1 MKHSSGLTRFLQTPR
16 ANLWIFLVALFGLF
30 AWSATVRFQQFES
43 WKQNPGAYFVGERPM
58 MTTLD
63 APFWLRWAREYNEG
77 IYGTDELRYY
87 PDYQTDFKTPPEAF
101 QEPEPGVSDAST
113 PPLLSWLI
121 AQFAPVFGGNYYL
134 TGTLLIPI
142 LASLFILPLGYYFYL
157 MGVPA
162 GGLIG
167 GFVGTFCAE
176 YLMRSSIGRIDTDM
190 LNLFFPALAA
200 VWIYWSA
207 RSRTPQAILGF
218 ATLAGITLWAFQWWY
233 GKPGFTL
240 AFFGVLIVTQALYKV
255 APRWIVL
262 SSLLFILFAGPA
274 TFVSSAGSVES
285 FLGRY
290 FKIEAVDPYAVQD
303 NTSATPATFPNVMTT
318 ISEAERIPLGDVLPG
333 ILNSSTLGWVGLLAF
348 AMLAVFRW
356 KQAVPLLPMLL
367 LGLLGFQSARR
378 FLMFLAPFLGVGLG
392 FLLTIGIQIV
402 WEGLTQKSPPSET
415 TKKTKKEARKEA
427 RKDTLADASESS
439 SPAWWQRPELRDVV
453 LYGGALG
460 ICLALMGNTAIRFVP
475 GPSIPTPLYST
486 FEEVRKRT
494 PENAALYTWWDFGYA
509 LTDATQRAVFHDGG
523 SQFSPKTYFVAK
535 SFIGTSQEEMQH
547 IIHFLGSQGNRG
559 LEDNNTSPEA
569 LMQAVL
575 SPTTVPPDPVYIL
588 YTADMIGKYSAL
600 SSIGSWDLAKGGNQ
614 VKGFQHLRCAN
625 IENNILNCENAKI
638 DLNQGTINGR
648 FPLKEVVQ
656 IMSGEVVGQ
665 KGYGRQDGYYLQI
678 LMANRQQFSDV
689 YLLER
694 DVFASNF
701 NQMFLLGRYDRSRFE
716 EVFNRFPYARLFRVK
731 E

>member
-1 MKHSSGLTRFLQTPR
+1 MKQSSGFTRFLQTPR
-16 ANLWIFLVALFGLF
+16 ANLWLFLLVLFGLF
-30 AWSATVRFQQFES
+30 AWSATVRFQQFET

-63 APFWLRWAREYNEG
+63 APYWLRWAREYNEG
-77 IYGTDELRYY
+77 IYGVDELRYY
-87 PDYQTDFKTPPEAF
+87 PDYKEDFKALPEAL
-101 QEPEPGVSDAST
+101 QLPETDRAEAEAPT
-113 PPLLSWLI
+113 PPLLSWLV
-121 AQFAPVFGGNYYL
+121 AQFAPFFGNNYYL

-200 VWIYWSA
+200 VWILLSA
-207 RSRTPQAILGF
+207 RSRSVKAILGF
-218 ATLAGITLWAFQWWY
+218 AALAGVTLWAFQWWY

-240 AFFGVLIVTQALYKV
+240 AFFGVLLLSQALYKV
-255 APRWIVL
+255 SPRWILL
-262 SSLLFILFAGPA
+262 SSFLFVFLAGPS
-274 TFVSSAGSVES
+274 TFVAGAGSVES
-285 FLGRY
+285 FLSRY

-303 NTSATPATFPNVMTT
+303 NTSGTPATFPNVMTT

-333 ILNSSTLGWVGLLAF
+333 ILNSGTLGWMGLLAF
-348 AMLAVFRW
+348 AGLAVFRW

-378 FLMFLAPFLGVGLG
+378 FLMFLAPFIGVGLG
-392 FLLTIGIQIV
+392 FLLTIGIQII
-402 WEGLTQKSPPSET
+402 WEGLMQKNTSPET
-415 TKKTKKEARKEA
+415 TKKAKKAAKA
-427 RKDTLADASESS
+427 AADSS
-439 SPAWWQRPELRDVV
+439 PSPAWWQHPLLRDGI
-453 LYGGALG
+453 LYGGTLG

-475 GPSIPTPLYST
+475 GPSIPTPLYGT

-494 PENAALYTWWDFGYA
+494 PENAVLYTWWDFGYA

-523 SQFSPKTYFVAK
+523 SQFSPKTYFIAK
-535 SFIGTSQEEMQH
+535 SFIGRSQEEMH
-547 IIHFLGSQGNRG
+547 RIIQFLGSEGNRG
-559 LEDNNTSPEA
+559 LVDRNTSPEA
-569 LMQAVL
+569 LLQAVMA
-575 SPTTVPPDPVYIL
+575 PTAPPEDPVYIL

-625 IENNILNCENAKI
+625 IENNIINCENAKI

-648 FPLKEVVQ
+648 FPLKEVIQV
-656 IMSGEVVGQ
+656 MSGEMVGR
-665 KGYGRQDGYYLQI
+665 KDFGRQEGYYVQI

-689 YLLER
+689 YLVEA

-701 NQMFLLGRYDRSRFE
+701 NQMFLLGQYDTNRFE

-731 E
+731 N